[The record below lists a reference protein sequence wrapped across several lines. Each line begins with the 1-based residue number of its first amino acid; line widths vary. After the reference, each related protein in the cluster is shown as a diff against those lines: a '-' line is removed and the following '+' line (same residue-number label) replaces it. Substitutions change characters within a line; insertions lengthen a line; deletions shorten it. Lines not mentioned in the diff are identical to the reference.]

1 MRDRQGFI
9 LVYDITNPLS
19 LTDLNEIY
27 TQIMR
32 NHLSST
38 PRLEPEEPSSQSAIP
53 LVLVGNKLDLAFERK
68 ISRQR
73 GKELAELW
81 KCPHY
86 ETSARTRLNVDVIFH
101 ELVRQIVILQK
112 EDGQKNEA
120 SQDLLSS
127 GKEVD
132 DDMAPTGCC
141 VVV

>member
-9 LVYDITNPLS
+9 LVYDITHPLS

-27 TQIMR
+27 TQIIR
-32 NHLSST
+32 NNLSST
-38 PRLEPEEPSSQSAIP
+38 PQLEPEEHSSQPAIP

-68 ISRQR
+68 ISRLR

-86 ETSARTRLNVDVIFH
+86 ETSARTRTNVDAIFY
-101 ELVRQIVILQK
+101 ELVRQIIALEK
-112 EDGQKNEA
+112 EAGERNAVSED
-120 SQDLLSS
+120 SPSS

-132 DDMAPTGCC
+132 DDIAPMGCC
-141 VVV
+141 VVA

>member
-27 TQIMR
+27 AQIMR
-32 NHLSST
+32 NHLSSS
-38 PRLEPEEPSSQSAIP
+38 PRLESEASSPESGVP

-86 ETSARTRLNVDVIFH
+86 ETSARTRTNVDAIFY
-101 ELVRQIVILQK
+101 ELVRQIIALEKDDSQR
-112 EDGQKNEA
+112 NEP
-120 SQDLLSS
+120 SQEFPRSA
-127 GKEVD
+127 KEVD
-132 DDMAPTGCC
+132 DDTVPTTCC
-141 VVV
+141 VLS